1 MIDLNDLNMSHSK
14 LLTLLFIVIF
24 QNAFSQVKIES
35 ITVKVDTL
43 KKTNSVSD
51 KDSNKITSELAMFRS
66 KEAQAVSDLWQKHGS
81 EIGKNDSITLLNKR
95 LCRAL
100 NDRTILFLR
109 KYLNDPFSFKIFREQ
124 VVASSLVFMRKDTGY
139 FRSLIDSFKSVF
151 PDVYTE
157 SSEGQQLI
165 RQLQGLIK
173 ACEANQ
179 QLLPFSLKDTAGHIV
194 RSADFKGKY
203 LLLDFWASWC
213 GPCRANNPVLK
224 KIVDKYRHSKF
235 ELVSISMD
243 DNADKWKAA
252 INKDSMNWIN
262 ISDLKALNSNV
273 VIEYGI
279 SAYPT
284 YILIDPKGKVI
295 LRTENEID
303 RIEEK
308 LETIFE

>member
-1 MIDLNDLNMSHSK
+1 
-14 LLTLLFIVIF
+14 
-24 QNAFSQVKIES
+24 VKQI
-35 ITVKVDTL
+35 
-43 KKTNSVSD
+43 N
-51 KDSNKITSELAMFRS
+51 NF
-66 KEAQAVSDLWQKHGS
+66 
-81 EIGKNDSITLLNKR
+81 
-95 LCRAL
+95 C
-100 NDRTILFLR
+100 
-109 KYLNDPFSFKIFREQ
+109 
-124 VVASSLVFMRKDTGY
+124 
-139 FRSLIDSFKSVF
+139 
-151 PDVYTE
+151 
-157 SSEGQQLI
+157 
-165 RQLQGLIK
+165 
-173 ACEANQ
+173 
-179 QLLPFSLKDTAGHIV
+179 PFSLKDTAGHIV

-243 DNADKWKAA
+243 DNADKRKAA

>member
-1 MIDLNDLNMSHSK
+1 MRHSK

-24 QNAFSQVKIES
+24 QHAFSQVKVEA
-35 ITVKVDTL
+35 ITVKVDTARSG
-43 KKTNSVSD
+43 NSVSD
-51 KDSNKITSELAMFRS
+51 KDSNKITTELVMFRS
-66 KEAQAVSDLWQKHGS
+66 KEAQALSDLWQKHGS
-81 EIGKNDSITLLNKR
+81 EIGRNDSITLLNKK
-95 LCRAL
+95 LFKAL

-109 KYLNDPFSFKIFREQ
+109 KYPNDPFSFKIFREQ
-124 VVASSLVFMRKDTGY
+124 VVASSLAFMRKDTAY
-139 FRSLIDSFKSVF
+139 FHSLIDSFKSVF

-157 SSEGQQLI
+157 SFEGQQLI
-165 RQLQGLIK
+165 RQLEGLIK
-173 ACEANQ
+173 ACELNQ
-179 QLLPFSLKDTAGHIV
+179 NLLPFSLKDTAGNIV
-194 RSADFKGKY
+194 RSVDFKGKY

-224 KIVDKYRHSKF
+224 KMFDKYRRSKF

-243 DNADKWKAA
+243 DNADKWKMA

-262 ISDLKALNSNV
+262 ISDLKASNSNV

-284 YILIDPKGKVI
+284 YILIDPKGNVI

-308 LETIFE
+308 LQETFE